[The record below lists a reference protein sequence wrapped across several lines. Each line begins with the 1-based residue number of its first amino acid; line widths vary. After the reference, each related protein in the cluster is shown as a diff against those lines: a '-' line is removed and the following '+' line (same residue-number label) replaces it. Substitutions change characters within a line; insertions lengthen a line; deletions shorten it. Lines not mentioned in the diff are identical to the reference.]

1 MCHVLYLSQKARP
14 SKKGVAILRRN
25 PRGIV
30 SLKSSQVGIKN
41 TTIRNTMIRKQLS
54 HTSLLYRTRLTGFDQ
69 YDFVV
74 LYCSL
79 AKSSLQMHWELLILY
94 FIDTLFYFYF
104 TSFYFTSFYYA
115 LLCFALLY
123 FTIAQS

>member
-1 MCHVLYLSQKARP
+1 
-14 SKKGVAILRRN
+14 
-25 PRGIV
+25 
-30 SLKSSQVGIKN
+30 
-41 TTIRNTMIRKQLS
+41 MIRKELS

-79 AKSSLQMHWELLILY
+79 AKSSLQMHWELLIVY
-94 FIDTLFYFYF
+94 FIDTLLHFI
-104 TSFYFTSFYYA
+104 FTSFYYA